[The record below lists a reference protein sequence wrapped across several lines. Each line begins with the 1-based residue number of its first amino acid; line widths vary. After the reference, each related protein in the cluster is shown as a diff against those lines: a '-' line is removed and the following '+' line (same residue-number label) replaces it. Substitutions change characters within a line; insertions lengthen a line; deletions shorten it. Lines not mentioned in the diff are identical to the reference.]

1 MFHESCIRAR
11 ELRSVSKQT
20 CIIRGKGVGYN
31 LNNKDLTL
39 MKHPVSLK
47 QISSYSLRPNRGLLV
62 DGNESKHKCIN
73 SFMDEL
79 QRLNQS

>member
-1 MFHESCIRAR
+1 
-11 ELRSVSKQT
+11 
-20 CIIRGKGVGYN
+20 
-31 LNNKDLTL
+31 
-39 MKHPVSLK
+39 MKHPVSVK
-47 QISSYSLRPNRGLLV
+47 QISNYSLRPKRGLLV

>member
-1 MFHESCIRAR
+1 MLRESCIRAR
-11 ELRSVSKQT
+11 ELRSVSTQT
-20 CIIRGKGVGYN
+20 CNIRGKEVGYN
-31 LNNKDLTL
+31 LNNKDFTL
-39 MKHPVSLK
+39 MKHPVSVK
-47 QISSYSLRPNRGLLV
+47 QISNYSLRPNRGLLL